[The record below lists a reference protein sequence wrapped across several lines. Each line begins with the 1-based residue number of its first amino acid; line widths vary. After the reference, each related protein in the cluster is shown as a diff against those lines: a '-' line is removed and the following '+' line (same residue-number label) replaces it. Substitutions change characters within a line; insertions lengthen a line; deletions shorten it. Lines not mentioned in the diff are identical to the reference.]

1 MKQIFFSIILIS
13 TLTVFPGLITQ
24 AADPPHCG
32 INCEVNFTTAK
43 DVEDAVSAFYGSD
56 SAPVEVVK
64 DAETGVFTI
73 TLPDGRIFSVVPN
86 GLTLRHKNAVE
97 QQMMETEEGHLRL
110 RAQSGLELQLR
121 SEFHHQVQALGE
133 LLRLGWDNTV
143 WFGDRIEIDSPA
155 GERMCF
161 AADMEVFAGTADG
174 ATNISTD
181 ADGNLQVRYQDGIQQ
196 RLHACAHDMVQ
207 LRDQVRSTLRLQL
220 QTHTDGTIS
229 VQQDGLQHR
238 YRLTATLRRSGI
250 LDQPGFFTEG
260 NRLRFRYRDGW
271 EQEIV
276 SIP

>member
-1 MKQIFFSIILIS
+1 MKRLTLSFLIII
-13 TLTVFPGLITQ
+13 TLMGAPVWVTQ
-24 AADPPHCG
+24 AADSPHCG

-43 DVEDAVSAFYGSD
+43 DVEDAVSAFFGSD
-56 SAPVEVVK
+56 SAPVAVVK

-86 GLTLRHKNAVE
+86 GLTLRHKNTVE

-110 RAQSGLELQLR
+110 RAQSGLEIQLR
-121 SEFHHQVQALGE
+121 SEFHHQVQAMGE
-133 LLRLGWDNTV
+133 LLRLGWDNIG

-155 GERMCF
+155 RERMCF
-161 AADMEVFAGTADG
+161 APDMEIIAGSTDG
-174 ATNISTD
+174 ATSISTD
-181 ADGNLQVRYQDGIQQ
+181 ADGNLKVRYQDGIQQ

-238 YRLTATLRRSGI
+238 YRLVATLRWSGI
-250 LDQPGFFTEG
+250 LDQPGFFTEES
-260 NRLRFRYRDGW
+260 RLRFRYRDGW

>member
-1 MKQIFFSIILIS
+1 MKQIFFSILLIS
-13 TLTVFPGLITQ
+13 MLTGLPVWVTQ

-32 INCEVNFTTAK
+32 IDCEVNFTTAK
-43 DVEDAVSAFYGSD
+43 DIEDTVNAFFGSG
-56 SAPVEVVK
+56 SILVTVVK

-86 GLTLRHKNAVE
+86 GLTLRHKNAV
-97 QQMMETEEGHLRL
+97 QQQVMETEEGHLRL
-110 RAQSGLELQLR
+110 RSQSGLEIQLR
-121 SEFHHQVQALGE
+121 SEFHHQVQAMGE
-133 LLRLGWDNTV
+133 LLRLGWDNIG

-161 AADMEVFAGTADG
+161 APDMEIIAGPTDG
-174 ATNISTD
+174 ATSISTD

-207 LRDQVRSTLRLQL
+207 LRDQVRSTLHLQL

-238 YRLTATLRRSGI
+238 YRLAATLRWSGI
-250 LDQPGFFTEG
+250 LDQPGFFTEES
-260 NRLRFRYRDGW
+260 RLRFRYRDGW